1 VLKFGLLLLNSINV
15 SSVIINFEK
24 ELWWLVW
31 FEIDLDS
38 LRSNFHDS
46 RRLVDNYFK
55 IISPSKRK
63 AYDFDNLELTEVVIS
78 IGL

>member
-1 VLKFGLLLLNSINV
+1 MLKFGLLLLNSINV

-38 LRSNFHDS
+38 LRSYFHDS
-46 RRLVDNYFK
+46 GRLADNCFK
-55 IISPSKRK
+55 IISPPKRK
-63 AYDFDNLELTEVVIS
+63 AYDFGDLELTEVVIS